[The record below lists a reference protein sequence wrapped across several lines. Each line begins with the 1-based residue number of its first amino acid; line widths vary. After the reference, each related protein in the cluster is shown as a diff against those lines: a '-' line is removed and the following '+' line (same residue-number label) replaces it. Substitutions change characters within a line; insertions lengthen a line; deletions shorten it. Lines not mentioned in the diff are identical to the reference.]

1 MINKEYR
8 SGLFELVERD
18 DGLVVEGYAAIKES
32 PTTLYEID
40 GVEYKEVIDASAFDN
55 CDMSDVPFK
64 YNHSDDFLVLART
77 RNQTLELTVD
87 DRGLKIK
94 AKLADVG
101 AGRDLYE
108 LIRRGDIDK
117 MSFAFTVAKDSY
129 DSLTR
134 TRRILAIDKLYDVS
148 AVDTPAYQT
157 TNIAVSARDYFA
169 AKAEAE
175 RKNADKRKRLALL
188 TMV

>member
-1 MINKEYR
+1 MDKKEYR
-8 SGLFELVERD
+8 GGIFESVAD
-18 DGLVVEGYAAIKES
+18 DELVVEGYAAVKES
-32 PTTLYEID
+32 LTVLYEVE
-40 GVEYKEVIDASAFDN
+40 GVEYREIIDARAFDN

-77 RNQTLELTVD
+77 RNKTLELSVD
-87 DRGLKIK
+87 ERGLKIK
-94 AKLADVG
+94 ASLADVN
-101 AGRDLYE
+101 AGRDLYT
-108 LIRRGDIDK
+108 LIKRGDVDK
-117 MSFAFTVAKDSY
+117 MSFAFSVAKDSY

-134 TRRILAIDKLYDVS
+134 TRRILEISKIWDVS
-148 AVDTPAYQT
+148 AVDAPAYQS

-175 RKNADKRKRLALL
+175 RQNADKRKRLALL